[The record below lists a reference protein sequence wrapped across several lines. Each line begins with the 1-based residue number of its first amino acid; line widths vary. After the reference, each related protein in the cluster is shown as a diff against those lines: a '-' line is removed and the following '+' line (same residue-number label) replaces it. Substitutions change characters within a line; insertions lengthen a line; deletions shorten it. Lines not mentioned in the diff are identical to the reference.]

1 MANDNWIRET
11 MCVFE
16 DLIQRFGPHFP
27 YAFLEGGKQKQL
39 RPDIWAKEMLQE
51 GLDNMNAFELG
62 YTMSF
67 ASLQSVVWKSFCR
80 KESCTHDDKWKV
92 AKELVEGGMKGY
104 GIVANE

>member
-1 MANDNWIRET
+1 

-27 YAFLEGGKQKQL
+27 YIFLKEGKDRLLDPQ
-39 RPDIWAKEMLQE
+39 PWARHMLQD

-67 ASLQSVVWKSFCR
+67 ASLQSVVWNVFCR
-80 KESCTHDDKWKV
+80 KEKCTPADRWV
-92 AKELVEGGMKGY
+92 MAKEVVE
-104 GIVANE
+104 NEMQAYEIDDEA